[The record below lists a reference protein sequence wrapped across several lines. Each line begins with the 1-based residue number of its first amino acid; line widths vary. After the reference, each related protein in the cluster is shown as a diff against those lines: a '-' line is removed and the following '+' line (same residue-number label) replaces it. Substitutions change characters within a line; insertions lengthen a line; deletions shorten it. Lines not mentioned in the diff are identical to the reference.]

1 MARKTKEVLTKAGFI
16 FKIIWL
22 AVASFLF
29 FMGLTMFLQTKD
41 FGSWMLWGAVCIIP
55 IIGDIIRTIVSN
67 TKKESAK
74 GSREYTATVSSSGV
88 SVKNNSFRNG
98 LMSLVASIIISL
110 LVGPI
115 FLGIKMLTAVIEI
128 LSFVIAL
135 ISTKNKNASNNG
147 NEIR

>member
-1 MARKTKEVLTKAGFI
+1 
-16 FKIIWL
+16 
-22 AVASFLF
+22 
-29 FMGLTMFLQTKD
+29 MFLQTKD

-135 ISTKNKNASNNG
+135 FSTKNKNASNNG